1 MKERFDL
8 TTPYKDM
15 KIKPI
20 TYVGILLSYI
30 TISGVNW
37 LFKTYTG
44 EILNNPQVIAKELI
58 ILALVGVLLLLIV
71 KGEKLG
77 LDSIGLKFEGWGKSL
92 LLTLAIMVSS
102 VIAIMIGVFI
112 SQWMGWSFGESKAFD
127 ALSLWTITLVTIRAG
142 VAEEVFMRG
151 YLLERLTTIAESKW
165 VAIALSLIPFA
176 LLHYPGQGWAGVLVS
191 FNAGAVLTA
200 FYFWKRDLKANIL
213 AHFLV
218 DFVANVVPAWFA

>member
-1 MKERFDL
+1 
-8 TTPYKDM
+8 M

-20 TYVGILLSYI
+20 TYLGILLSYL

-37 LFKTYTG
+37 IFKTYNG
-44 EILNNPQVIAKELI
+44 EQLNNPQVVAKELI

-71 KGEKLG
+71 KGERLG

-92 LLTLAIMVSS
+92 LLTLAIMAGTV
-102 VIAIMIGVFI
+102 VAIIIGVVI

-127 ALSLWTITLVTIRAG
+127 ALSLWTVTLITIRAG

-151 YLLERLTTIAESKW
+151 YLLERLTTLFGNKW
-165 VAIALSLIPFA
+165 LAIALSLLPFA

-200 FYFWKRDLKANIL
+200 FYFWKRDLKANIF

-218 DFVANVVPAWFA
+218 DFIANVVPAWFV